1 MQPLTLSGLFVYPVK
16 SLKGI
21 PLQEAEL
28 TGKGLLHDRRWMVVR
43 PEGRFVTQREEPRL
57 ALVHTRLDEHGVTL
71 WREGNGSVFLPFD
84 RSGGAPVRT
93 RVWGDDCEAEDEGE
107 EAARWLTTAI
117 GGETPLRLVRMAPGF
132 QRPPNAAARFGADTR
147 IDFADAAPLLVTSE
161 GSLEALNREL
171 LTGGHAAVPMNRFRP
186 NLVVRGLAPFAEH
199 GLSRLAGDG
208 WEISLVD
215 HCERCLVP
223 TVDQQTGVRDPAREP
238 YLTLRRIN
246 PAPGPK
252 PAPAFGVNAKVANG
266 AGRRLAVGAVVTV
279 GA

>member
-21 PLQEAEL
+21 PLREAEL

-84 RSGGAPVRT
+84 RSGGAAVRT

-117 GGETPLRLVRMAPGF
+117 GGETPLRLVRMAAGF

-252 PAPAFGVNAKVANG
+252 PAPAFGINAKVANG
-266 AGRRLAVGAVVTV
+266 AGRRLAVGAAVTV

>member
-21 PLQEAEL
+21 PLQAAEL

-57 ALVHTRLDEHGVTL
+57 ALVHTRLDDHGVTL

-107 EAARWLTTAI
+107 EAARWVTTAI
-117 GGETPLRLVRMAPGF
+117 GGETPLRLVRMAAGF
-132 QRPPNAAARFGADTR
+132 QRPPNAAARFGAGTR

-161 GSLEALNREL
+161 GSLEALNRAL
-171 LTGGHAAVPMNRFRP
+171 LTGGHVAVPMNRFRP

-199 GLSRLAGDG
+199 GLSRLMGNG
-208 WEISLVD
+208 WELSLVD